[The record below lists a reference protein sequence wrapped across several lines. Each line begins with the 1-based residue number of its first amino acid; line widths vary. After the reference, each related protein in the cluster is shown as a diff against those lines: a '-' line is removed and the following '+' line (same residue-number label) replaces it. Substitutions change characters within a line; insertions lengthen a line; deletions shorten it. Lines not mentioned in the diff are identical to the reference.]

1 MEPLIL
7 IAGMALLL
15 VLVFFLGYPFFA
27 SRQQQQIRSASA
39 SSRQLQE
46 RKEQL
51 YSSIKELDF
60 DQQLGKLSAE
70 DHARLRGQLESQA
83 LEVMQQLD
91 ALDGHSRSR
100 DGADPLQERIEQAV
114 RHRRT
119 RPPAAAADRCPSCG
133 ADRRS
138 GDLFCAQCGAPLGE
152 SEKPS

>member
-15 VLVFFLGYPFFA
+15 VLVFFVGYPFFA
-27 SRQQQQIRSASA
+27 SRQQTQIRSASA

-70 DHARLRGQLESQA
+70 DHARLRNQLESQA

-100 DGADPLQERIEQAV
+100 DGADPLQERIERAV
-114 RHRRT
+114 RDRRT
-119 RPPAAAADRCPSCG
+119 RPTAAAADRCPSCG
-133 ADRRS
+133 ADHRP
-138 GDLFCAQCGAPLGE
+138 GDLFCAQCGAHLGE
-152 SEKPS
+152 SENPA